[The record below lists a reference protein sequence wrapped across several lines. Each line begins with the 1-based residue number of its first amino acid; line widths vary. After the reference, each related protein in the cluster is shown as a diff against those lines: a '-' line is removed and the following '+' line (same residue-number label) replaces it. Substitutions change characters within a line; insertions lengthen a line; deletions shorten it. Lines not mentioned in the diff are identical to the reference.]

1 VSEGFGGQPG
11 IVDGFQQHAQR
22 VPQLVGVKDR
32 DAQAVGELAAHMV
45 GALDGEPV
53 EYRVLA
59 RGLEAD
65 QQSGGTV
72 APGGEVVLDG
82 GLARRPGL
90 AWSTGIRWVS
100 SYWSPG
106 EVLSHVSTG
115 WAPT

>member
-1 VSEGFGGQPG
+1 
-11 IVDGFQQHAQR
+11 
-22 VPQLVGVKDR
+22 VPQLAGVKDR

-45 GALDGEPV
+45 VALNGEPV

-65 QQSGGTV
+65 QQGGGMV
-72 APGGEVVLDG
+72 GSGGEVVLDG

-100 SYWSPG
+100 LCRSPG